1 LQPHNFEFVLKN
13 GAPPGQRDELN
24 IYSTVKT
31 SFQIYTQMIDLEAL
45 PGQLAAGKTS
55 WGYNPRAGHWRR
67 PVYPISGDQSRIR
80 VEFLLGQK

>member
-1 LQPHNFEFVLKN
+1 MQPPNFEFVLKN

-31 SFQIYTQMIDLEAL
+31 SFQIYTQMIDLDAL

-55 WGYNPRAGHWRR
+55 
-67 PVYPISGDQSRIR
+67 
-80 VEFLLGQK
+80 